1 MKNEITQR
9 LNNIDLDEMN
19 RLTRQTRQILL
30 RSYLRRHIP
39 VPFWVVKP
47 ERDETARNGH
57 RIARSAKSGA

>member
-39 VPFWVVKP
+39 VPFWIVRP
-47 ERDETARNGH
+47 ERHQAAQNGA
-57 RIARSAKSGA
+57 RIARSAKSMA